1 MRGHVCR
8 PKVGP
13 QSDTRLTTRLRGS
26 RGSLPPFRCGLEPQ
40 KNDTSY
46 DLTPEGVFFV
56 ALSTV
61 RLNIWILCQQAQV
74 ETHFSTVFPA
84 NKSAL
89 KSNAGALALRKTNSG
104 FCHCRNASQ
113 IKMYF
118 LYRSMAFG
126 EEGRRDTDAFSKPAH
141 SQDSKSRCQAAFS
154 AYSSLGDKTIHRS
167 SSVKVRPVGRLAGS
181 RAIAPQS
188 PGLDGGRA
196 ADYSFGTRG
205 NTLCNGGMHSTD
217 GGGLGGSPNKWNF
230 AVKIPYLLGQRRCP
244 RRCVSYKKPAVLD
257 MSE

>member
-1 MRGHVCR
+1 MKVLFKRGRQGGRLQPFVGHDEKEGRNAICAHSGRSR
-8 PKVGP
+8 PP
-13 QSDTRLTTRLRGS
+13 H
-26 RGSLPPFRCGLEPQ
+26 PGLAEKEQ
-40 KNDTSY
+40 KHNH
-46 DLTPEGVFFV
+46 
-56 ALSTV
+56 ALSGEAVYDIGLLPQRCCTFCAGYQSAV
-61 RLNIWILCQQAQV
+61 NMAVFNASQV

-167 SSVKVRPVGRLAGS
+167 SSVKVRPVRRLAGS
-181 RAIAPQS
+181 RAVTTPNPP
-188 PGLDGGRA
+188 PGGGR
-196 ADYSFGTRG
+196 
-205 NTLCNGGMHSTD
+205 
-217 GGGLGGSPNKWNF
+217 GGG
-230 AVKIPYLLGQRRCP
+230 
-244 RRCVSYKKPAVLD
+244 
-257 MSE
+257 